1 MSGDLE
7 PREEIMR
14 LLMDLFARTLD
25 HQGTCLETLGL
36 TYSQAK
42 LLWRLEVGDK
52 LSLKELARRCG
63 VDPSNLA
70 GIVDQLTDRKLVL
83 SRPAAHDKRVRIIPP
98 HSRRRSPSPPPRC
111 LPRPESRDP
120 RPAAETTGSVARDT
134 VARLRELRLQEVLGP
149 VRPSRTSAARSRS
162 GRCRSSCT
170 TSRTQR

>member
-1 MSGDLE
+1 
-7 PREEIMR
+7 MR

-83 SRPAAHDKRVRIIPP
+83 SRPAAHDKRVRIIRLTADGVRL
-98 HSRRRSPSPPPRC
+98 RRRLVACLAQNPAIHALPPGRQDQ
-111 LPRPESRDP
+111 LLEI
-120 RPAAETTGSVARDT
+120 
-134 VARLRELRLQEVLGP
+134 LREV
-149 VRPSRTSAARSRS
+149 A
-162 GRCRSSCT
+162 
-170 TSRTQR
+170 